1 MYKNRDPRAK
11 NKKLLV
17 AKYRKQEPNLL
28 NFGKEENVP
37 LLQAQTSSPL
47 GLEKYTGTWGEDQI
61 MHVLRRSLFGVK
73 NNDLQQYKSLT
84 LDQSITKLLTPSV
97 APAPPVNDYNE
108 LEDIGTDPFVA
119 LGDTWIEAPYHNDF
133 EGGRTI
139 SLKGWWISNIL
150 NQEANLSEKM
160 GFFWHN
166 LLAIQ
171 TWDVFTGKAS
181 YQYLEMLRSN
191 SFGNYKTL
199 IKELTLNPA
208 MLFFLNGTFNNKDAP
223 DENYGRE
230 LQELFCIGKGENA
243 NFTEEDVQAAAR
255 LLTGWTVDFDTI
267 EKEGIPSSFFW
278 PDTHDTNDKQFSA
291 FYNNTKIT
299 GKSGED
305 GAQELD
311 EMLDMIF
318 NTNELAA
325 YISRRLYNF
334 FVATEINATVE
345 LNMIQPMAELFRNS
359 NYEIK
364 PVLEA
369 LFKSAH
375 FYDAITMGVRIK
387 NPAEHAL
394 GVWRTLNTPPLTG
407 ETLQTNLQFH
417 ASFLWTM
424 SSMGMELG
432 DPPSVSGWTAYY
444 QSPQFDKAWIS
455 TSTITQRASVT
466 DAVVFGY
473 IWVNE
478 NLSVGADLIHFLEGL
493 NNPSNVNEMLAESTQ
508 FLLGLKATPDMLA
521 TLKSILL
528 SGQTTDGYWTG
539 AWLDYTN
546 DPTNVEYKLVLENRL
561 KPTFQHI
568 LQYAEFQLM

>member
-11 NKKLLV
+11 NKKLLI

-28 NFGKEENVP
+28 NFGKEENIP
-37 LLQAQTSSPL
+37 LLQAQTSSSL

-73 NNDLQQYKSLT
+73 NNDLQQYKTLT
-84 LDQSITKLLTPSV
+84 LDQSIAKLLTPSI
-97 APAPPVNDYNE
+97 APVPPVNDYNE

-119 LGDTWIEAPYHNDF
+119 FGDTWIEAPYHNDF

-160 GFFWHN
+160 GLFWHN

-199 IKELTLNPA
+199 ITELTLNPA

-267 EKEGIPSSFFW
+267 EKEGVPSSFFW
-278 PDTHDTNDKQFSA
+278 PDTHDTSDKQFSE

-334 FVATEINATVE
+334 FVATDIDATVE
-345 LNMIQPMAELFRNS
+345 QNMIQPMAELFRNS

-394 GVWRTLNTPPLTG
+394 GVWRTLNTPPLSG

-424 SSMGMELG
+424 SSLGMELG